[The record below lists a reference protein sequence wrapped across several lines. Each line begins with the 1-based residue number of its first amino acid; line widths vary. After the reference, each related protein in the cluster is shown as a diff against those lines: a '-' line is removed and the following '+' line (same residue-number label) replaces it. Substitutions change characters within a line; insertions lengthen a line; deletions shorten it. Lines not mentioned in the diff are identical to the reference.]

1 MSYDVAAAQTWDDEI
16 RTERAKKIASE
27 MLKHIP
33 SHCKSAMEFGCGT
46 GLITF
51 NLAEHFDRITLIDS
65 SQGMIDVLT
74 EKIKNAGAPHM
85 FPEQID
91 LTKEAYQKQKFDII
105 YSSMVLH
112 HVVNTKGIVSAL
124 FQLLYNGGH
133 ICFVDLDTDNG
144 GLFHSND
151 PSFGGHHGFE
161 HAEMVRIFSEAGFRN
176 VSIQSFYF
184 AEREIGQHRVPYSL
198 FCLSGEKP

>member
-1 MSYDVAAAQTWDDEI
+1 MSYDAAAAKAWDDEI

-33 SHCKSAMEFGCGT
+33 SHCKSAMEFGSGT
-46 GLITF
+46 GLISF
-51 NLAEHFDRITLIDS
+51 NLAEHFDQITLIDS

-74 EKIKNAGAPHM
+74 EKIKNAEATHM

-112 HVVNTKGIVSAL
+112 HVVDIKGIVSTL
-124 FQLLYNGGH
+124 LQLLNKGGH
-133 ICFVDLDTDNG
+133 ICIVDLDTDNG
-144 GLFHSND
+144 GFFHSND
-151 PSFGGHHGFE
+151 PSFGGHHGFDQ
-161 HAEMVRIFSEAGFRN
+161 AEMVRIFSEAGFRN
-176 VSIQSFYF
+176 VTIQSFYF
-184 AEREIGQHRVPYSL
+184 AEREIGQQRIPYSL
-198 FCLSGEKP
+198 FCLSGGIG